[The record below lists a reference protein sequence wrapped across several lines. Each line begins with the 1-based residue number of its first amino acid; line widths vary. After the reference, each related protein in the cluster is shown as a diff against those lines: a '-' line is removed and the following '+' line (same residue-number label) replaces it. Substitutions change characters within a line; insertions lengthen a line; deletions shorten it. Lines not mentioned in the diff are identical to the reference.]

1 MNVRVGL
8 TIFCLLATLPAAGE
22 EASYLVVGGDVPV
35 AAASNGYAQIVRLV
49 AEGNAEV
56 RVATTLAP
64 IGAEGTYADIL
75 AGERPSVP
83 AGFELPRRLLV
94 ELRPDLDAWQ
104 AATLIL
110 EWAADNVSVD
120 INDSGAQDAIS
131 VLDRGRGR
139 CSGLANANVALLL
152 AAGFEARTVSG
163 LLIGNEG
170 PIPHRWIE
178 CRLPGAGWVASDPTL
193 GLWTVT
199 PRHLVFADT
208 VADLPEV
215 RVVKESKDGLDR
227 LPRHGGRFLRPNQG
241 ADLVCRLSVAWAYP
255 NSVAVLRG
263 GGGEVRRAR
272 FDPEAHFSDLLPGRW
287 VLEIVSGEAVVA
299 RRQFKLRA
307 GDFRSYVV
315 DGRIEKPPKGS
326 GS

>member
-1 MNVRVGL
+1 MIVRVGL
-8 TIFCLLATLPAAGE
+8 TILCLLATLPAAGE
-22 EASYLVVGGDVPV
+22 EASYVVVGGDVPV
-35 AAASNGYAQIVRLV
+35 AAASNGYSQIVRPV
-49 AEGNAEV
+49 AEGSTEV

-64 IGAEGTYADIL
+64 IGAGGTYADVL
-75 AGERPSVP
+75 GGERPKVP
-83 AGFELPRRLLV
+83 AGFELPRRLLT

-104 AATLIL
+104 AATLVL
-110 EWAADNVSVD
+110 EWAADNVAVD
-120 INDSGAQDAIS
+120 IDDAGAQDAIS

-139 CSGLANANVALLL
+139 CSGLANATVALLH

-163 LLIGNEG
+163 LLVGDER

-193 GLWTVT
+193 GLWTIT

-215 RVVKESKDGLDR
+215 RVVTASKDGLDR
-227 LPRHGGRFLRPNQG
+227 LPKHGGRLLRPNQG
-241 ADLVCRLSVAWAYP
+241 ADLVCRLSSAWSHP
-255 NSVAVLRG
+255 DSVAVLRG

-287 VLEIVSGEAVVA
+287 VLEIVSGEVVVA
-299 RRQFKLRA
+299 RRQFELRA

-315 DGRIEKPPKGS
+315 DGEIDEPPRGS

>member
-1 MNVRVGL
+1 MRARNGVL
-8 TIFCLLATLPAAGE
+8 TLCLLATLPAAGE
-22 EASYLVVGGDVPV
+22 EASYLLTGGDVPL
-35 AAASNGYAQIVRLV
+35 AAASNGYAQLVRPV
-49 AEGNAEV
+49 AEGSTEV
-56 RVATTLAP
+56 RVATTLSP
-64 IGAEGTYADIL
+64 IGAGGTYAEIL
-75 AGERPSVP
+75 AGDRPRVP
-83 AGFELPRRLLV
+83 AGFELPRRLLT

-104 AATLIL
+104 AATLVL
-110 EWAADNVSVD
+110 EWAANNVAVD
-120 INDSGAQDAIS
+120 IDDAGAQDAIS

-139 CSGLANANVALLL
+139 CSGLANATAALLQ

-163 LLIGNEG
+163 LLIGDEH

-215 RVVKESKDGLDR
+215 RVVTASKDGLDR
-227 LPRHGGRFLRPNQG
+227 LPRHGGRLLRPNQG
-241 ADLVCRLSVAWAYP
+241 ADLVCRLSSTWSHPDA
-255 NSVAVLRG
+255 VAVLRG
-263 GGGEVRRAR
+263 GGGELRRAR

-299 RRQFKLRA
+299 RAQFKLSA

-315 DGRIEKPPKGS
+315 DGGIDVPPKGPES
-326 GS
+326 

>member
-1 MNVRVGL
+1 MRVRTGIVTL
-8 TIFCLLATLPAAGE
+8 CLLATLSAAGE
-22 EASYLVVGGDVPV
+22 EASYLLKGGDVPV
-35 AAASNGYAQIVRLV
+35 ATASNGFAQLVRPV
-49 AEGNAEV
+49 PEGSTEV

-64 IGAEGTYADIL
+64 IGAGGAYADVI
-75 AGERPSVP
+75 AGKSPKVP
-83 AGFELPRRLLV
+83 AGFELPRRLLDS
-94 ELRPDLDAWQ
+94 LRPDLDAWQ
-104 AATLIL
+104 AATLVL
-110 EWAADNVSVD
+110 EWAADNVTVD
-120 INDSGAQDAIS
+120 IDDPGAQDAVS
-131 VLDRGRGR
+131 VLKRGRGR
-139 CSGLANANVALLL
+139 CSGLANATVGLLQ

-163 LLIGNEG
+163 LLVGDEG

-208 VADLPEV
+208 VVDLPEV
-215 RVVKESKDGLDR
+215 KVVAASSDGLDR
-227 LPRHGGRFLRPNQG
+227 LPRHGGRLLRPNQG
-241 ADLVCRLSVAWAYP
+241 ADLVCRLSSAWAP
-255 NSVAVLRG
+255 SDPVAVLRG

-287 VLEIVSGEAVVA
+287 VLEIVSEGVVVE
-299 RRQFKLRA
+299 RQKFELRA

-315 DGRIEKPPKGS
+315 DGGFDEPPRGS